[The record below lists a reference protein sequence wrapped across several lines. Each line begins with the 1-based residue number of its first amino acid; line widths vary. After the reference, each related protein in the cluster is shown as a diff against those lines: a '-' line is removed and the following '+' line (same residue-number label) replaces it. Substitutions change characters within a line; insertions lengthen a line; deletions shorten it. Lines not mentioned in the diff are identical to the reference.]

1 MSSDISKRV
10 KNFKGSA
17 ADFPSWKLTFRA
29 VLSSKGFLRH
39 LSSTRPT
46 EPTGPEP
53 AGPQGPRVPVTAD
66 QAGAPVEFA
75 AQTQALA
82 LWEAANTAR
91 EAWVAAQAAVTAW
104 DETNGKVYDLLIG
117 HTEGDAQSA
126 LAQFEFER
134 LDATGAIVHRER
146 DGLVAWKTTV
156 TKYEP
161 RSELEV
167 LRLGS
172 ELHNLRLAKGENP
185 DKLFDKLDRVA
196 RRLQE
201 LGSPQ
206 TEMAMK
212 TQLLD
217 KLMTYGPPYVALVD
231 NLPFSGGKTYDEIKE
246 IARDFYTRHVVR
258 KGGGDEPTS
267 TKALIAAAVAKA
279 LAAQKREL
287 GKKTKDKSKIK
298 CFNCQQLGHYSS
310 DCPNPKKE
318 EAIDGS
324 GAGGG
329 GRGGRGRGAG
339 RRGGRGG
346 RGERPRPFV
355 HEGEDDEEDA
365 ALTVEPMV
373 TRNISWALPVLDWT
387 PALEQRPNIALSTT
401 TDVVPNPYTFVSD
414 SGCESHLMDHRN
426 GHLLVNVKPIQ
437 GRVRGVGG
445 RVLPYM
451 GRGHFIA
458 SAQTVDGRRIKVILD
473 IILVKNLG
481 FNLLSNSRIDDLGG
495 SVEYKQGGRITLP
508 DQETCTDR
516 TVGLKRKGG
525 LYMLH
530 LEPEEPA
537 ALPSSTRSGGKPRG
551 GNEDMQH
558 SGWRES
564 KLEEIVEEVSLPGA
578 EEPREEDGEEAS
590 LPDQAEPKRTRADR
604 DLRLLHRRTGHRNE
618 ADLKHLATLGVLPGH
633 ILKGQ
638 LLREGEKCDIC
649 ETSKHPRRTPPKKA
663 QRTSTTPGATWH
675 SDLCGPYPVPS
686 LGKALYCVQYTDQSS
701 RWMIVQFVQHKS
713 EVHERFQAFVQ
724 EVKILIHDAKI
735 RRLHTDGGGEYTSN
749 EFEEA
754 LRRAAIRHTTTPPR
768 TPELNSIVERRW
780 RTSNDM
786 VRAWLAES
794 GLPKALWAELMA
806 AAVYILNRMPTQA
819 LAGDTPYH
827 ALFGKHARL
836 SHLRMIG
843 SRAYVHYPPSYQQK
857 LAPKAWM
864 GILVGFDEPAGCYRI
879 YDPGGEEVHRT
890 RDVTFNERVF
900 PAKLSDD
907 FLYDDEDS
915 AVPPAPAPRGEGA
928 SVAPQPEAADLG
940 ARLREEKEDEPDE
953 TAPMT
958 PRAPTPHSGSVG
970 ASGSRGARG
979 ASAPVGASS
988 TAPVGASS
996 SGPVRASGSRAPA
1009 TSSSGSTT
1017 GSGGRARTSRF
1028 CTDKDCPQRRD
1039 EPLHHH
1045 RDDVHLAFHNGHPE
1059 HVSVDGPWHRAFMAV
1074 EVGEEGTVEA
1084 KDASAI
1090 LLEYALSAAEIN
1102 SEDPGSYH
1110 EAMQSA
1116 QASHWEK
1123 AVQEEWTGLQGQG
1136 VWEETKRSE
1145 LPRGA
1150 KVIGSRWVF
1159 KTKRDHM
1166 GKIVRYK
1173 ARLVVKGFNQ
1183 VYGRD
1188 YFETFAP
1195 VVKLESLRVILAL
1208 CALLDWEADNMDVTQ
1223 AFINAAVDEEIFVEP
1238 PDGFKRPGW
1247 VLRLLMALYGI
1258 KQAPRNWNKKLDA
1271 KLREYGLRPTQSD
1284 CCVYLMQGE
1293 GWILIVVIWVDDLFI
1308 FANSVAVKDR
1318 FKKWISKQFKMTDL
1332 GPIKWILGMEVIR
1345 DRTKR
1350 TLEIVQTAY
1359 IDRMLERFGMAKCN
1373 KVATP
1378 AEGKLTRLKVTS
1390 VDKELQALVGSLLYA
1405 TVMTRPDIAYAVQAL
1420 GRHLQSSGPQHMI
1433 AAKRV
1438 LRYLKGTRQL
1448 GILYGRVQGSA
1459 IRLAT
1464 YAQDRRLI
1472 GFTDSDF
1479 AGDLDTRR
1487 STTGN
1492 VFMLGGA
1499 SVSWSSRLQVTV
1511 AASTAEAEYM
1521 ALFAGVQEAV
1531 YLRRLL
1537 RELGYPQGKPT
1548 PIFVDNQAAI
1558 QLALNP
1564 VDHKRTKHID
1574 VKYHFCREK
1583 VEEKVILPE
1592 YIASSEQLADIFTK
1606 DLAKL
1611 AFERLR
1617 DVILGRSGM

>member
-1 MSSDISKRV
+1 
-10 KNFKGSA
+10 
-17 ADFPSWKLTFRA
+17 
-29 VLSSKGFLRH
+29 
-39 LSSTRPT
+39 
-46 EPTGPEP
+46 
-53 AGPQGPRVPVTAD
+53 
-66 QAGAPVEFA
+66 
-75 AQTQALA
+75 
-82 LWEAANTAR
+82 
-91 EAWVAAQAAVTAW
+91 
-104 DETNGKVYDLLIG
+104 
-117 HTEGDAQSA
+117 
-126 LAQFEFER
+126 
-134 LDATGAIVHRER
+134 
-146 DGLVAWKTTV
+146 
-156 TKYEP
+156 
-161 RSELEV
+161 
-167 LRLGS
+167 
-172 ELHNLRLAKGENP
+172 
-185 DKLFDKLDRVA
+185 
-196 RRLQE
+196 
-201 LGSPQ
+201 
-206 TEMAMK
+206 
-212 TQLLD
+212 
-217 KLMTYGPPYVALVD
+217 
-231 NLPFSGGKTYDEIKE
+231 
-246 IARDFYTRHVVR
+246 
-258 KGGGDEPTS
+258 
-267 TKALIAAAVAKA
+267 
-279 LAAQKREL
+279 
-287 GKKTKDKSKIK
+287 
-298 CFNCQQLGHYSS
+298 
-310 DCPNPKKE
+310 
-318 EAIDGS
+318 
-324 GAGGG
+324 
-329 GRGGRGRGAG
+329 
-339 RRGGRGG
+339 
-346 RGERPRPFV
+346 
-355 HEGEDDEEDA
+355 
-365 ALTVEPMV
+365 
-373 TRNISWALPVLDWT
+373 
-387 PALEQRPNIALSTT
+387 
-401 TDVVPNPYTFVSD
+401 
-414 SGCESHLMDHRN
+414 
-426 GHLLVNVKPIQ
+426 
-437 GRVRGVGG
+437 
-445 RVLPYM
+445 
-451 GRGHFIA
+451 
-458 SAQTVDGRRIKVILD
+458 
-473 IILVKNLG
+473 
-481 FNLLSNSRIDDLGG
+481 
-495 SVEYKQGGRITLP
+495 
-508 DQETCTDR
+508 
-516 TVGLKRKGG
+516 
-525 LYMLH
+525 
-530 LEPEEPA
+530 
-537 ALPSSTRSGGKPRG
+537 
-551 GNEDMQH
+551 
-558 SGWRES
+558 
-564 KLEEIVEEVSLPGA
+564 
-578 EEPREEDGEEAS
+578 
-590 LPDQAEPKRTRADR
+590 
-604 DLRLLHRRTGHRNE
+604 
-618 ADLKHLATLGVLPGH
+618 
-633 ILKGQ
+633 
-638 LLREGEKCDIC
+638 
-649 ETSKHPRRTPPKKA
+649 
-663 QRTSTTPGATWH
+663 
-675 SDLCGPYPVPS
+675 
-686 LGKALYCVQYTDQSS
+686 
-701 RWMIVQFVQHKS
+701 
-713 EVHERFQAFVQ
+713 
-724 EVKILIHDAKI
+724 
-735 RRLHTDGGGEYTSN
+735 
-749 EFEEA
+749 
-754 LRRAAIRHTTTPPR
+754 
-768 TPELNSIVERRW
+768 
-780 RTSNDM
+780 
-786 VRAWLAES
+786 
-794 GLPKALWAELMA
+794 
-806 AAVYILNRMPTQA
+806 
-819 LAGDTPYH
+819 
-827 ALFGKHARL
+827 
-836 SHLRMIG
+836 
-843 SRAYVHYPPSYQQK
+843 
-857 LAPKAWM
+857 
-864 GILVGFDEPAGCYRI
+864 
-879 YDPGGEEVHRT
+879 
-890 RDVTFNERVF
+890 
-900 PAKLSDD
+900 
-907 FLYDDEDS
+907 
-915 AVPPAPAPRGEGA
+915 
-928 SVAPQPEAADLG
+928 
-940 ARLREEKEDEPDE
+940 
-953 TAPMT
+953 
-958 PRAPTPHSGSVG
+958 
-970 ASGSRGARG
+970 
-979 ASAPVGASS
+979 
-988 TAPVGASS
+988 
-996 SGPVRASGSRAPA
+996 
-1009 TSSSGSTT
+1009 
-1017 GSGGRARTSRF
+1017 
-1028 CTDKDCPQRRD
+1028 
-1039 EPLHHH
+1039 
-1045 RDDVHLAFHNGHPE
+1045 
-1059 HVSVDGPWHRAFMAV
+1059 MAV